1 MKYLIKTT
9 MDPENEKKFLELLEN
24 NENPLENRDFLLN
37 NSFLSDCQFIIGEDF
52 PPEIFYGELFRKV

>member
-1 MKYLIKTT
+1 